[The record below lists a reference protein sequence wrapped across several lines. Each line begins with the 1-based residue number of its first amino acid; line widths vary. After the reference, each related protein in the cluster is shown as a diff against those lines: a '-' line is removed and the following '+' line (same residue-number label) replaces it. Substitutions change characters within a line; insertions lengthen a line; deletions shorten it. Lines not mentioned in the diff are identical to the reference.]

1 MQPGMQSSL
10 WVSVWLYSI
19 YCRTSTAL
27 HSSLNCPTRVLRGT
41 YGTKMNFFT
50 PVTGPCGHA
59 HFNLVAFPIG
69 PFTTS
74 TFTTSALQL
83 ALQEQSHENS
93 CLRDDNKFKEPQ
105 R

>member
-1 MQPGMQSSL
+1 MKTAPYGLTFKEVNSSGVI
-10 WVSVWLYSI
+10 W
-19 YCRTSTAL
+19 
-27 HSSLNCPTRVLRGT
+27 
-41 YGTKMNFFT
+41 
-50 PVTGPCGHA
+50 PCGHA

-93 CLRDDNKFKEPQ
+93 CF
-105 R
+105 